1 MPRILLA
8 SRMRSVATTRGK
20 TQIIDDSG
28 QRVLGFIPYDP
39 GTEKSQSINNLYRVM
54 VEIAGIP
61 STKIVLTTDCN
72 LLAIEEP

>member
-1 MPRILLA
+1 MPRILFA
-8 SRMRSVATTRGK
+8 SRMRSVATTGVK

-28 QRVLGFIPYDP
+28 QRVLVFITSNPD
-39 GTEKSQSINNLYRVM
+39 TEKSQSINNLYRVM